1 MKYLLFLP
9 VILAACAS
17 PAPAMMGAEA
27 TQVTI
32 DTATFTVRIRGNRAE
47 AIRTN
52 MMAFPT
58 IGQIYPRARE
68 AMEQA
73 SGCQVVEDTLRGDQ
87 AVMRAD
93 LTC

>member
-1 MKYLLFLP
+1 MKFLLPLLP
-9 VILAACAS
+9 AACAS
-17 PAPAMMGAEA
+17 RAPAMMGVEA
-27 TQVTI
+27 AQVTI
-32 DTATFTVRIRGNRAE
+32 AIATFTVRVRGNRAE

-58 IGQIYPRARE
+58 IGEVYPSASA

-73 SGCQVVEDTLRGDQ
+73 SGCRVIEDSLRGDQ

-93 LTC
+93 LAC

>member
-1 MKYLLFLP
+1 MKYLVP
-9 VILAACAS
+9 ILLLLSACDS

-32 DTATFTVRIRGNRAE
+32 DTTTFTVRIRDNRAE

-58 IGQIYPRARE
+58 IGEVYPRARA

-73 SGCQVVEDTLRGDQ
+73 SGCTVIEDTLRGDQ

-93 LTC
+93 LRC

>member
-1 MKYLLFLP
+1 MKFLLLLP
-9 VILAACAS
+9 LPLAACAS

-32 DTATFTVRIRGNRAE
+32 DTTTFTVRVRGNRAE

-58 IGQIYPRARE
+58 IGEVYPRARA

-73 SGCQVVEDTLRGDQ
+73 SGCRVIEDTLRGDQ
-87 AVMRAD
+87 AVMRAN